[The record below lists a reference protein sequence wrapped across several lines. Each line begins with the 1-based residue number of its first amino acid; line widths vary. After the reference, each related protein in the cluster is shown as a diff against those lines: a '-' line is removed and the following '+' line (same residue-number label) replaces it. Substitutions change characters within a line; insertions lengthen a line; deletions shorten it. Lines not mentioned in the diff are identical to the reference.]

1 MKTSLKETL
10 GQHLI
15 IGFEA
20 EQVDNSVRKL
30 LDTYRPAGVILFSR
44 NLRTAEQTAQ
54 LVRDLYAHLPHRP
67 FLSIDEEGGTVDRLK
82 QILPPLPSAESVA
95 RTGKPSLAHHQGDL
109 IGAAL
114 RLLGFNLNFAPV
126 LDVGTVASRE
136 ALAQRTFGDDPTR
149 VTEFARSFIEGLKRH
164 RILPCG
170 KHFPGLGSA
179 GADTHFHLPLVDEP
193 MVGLWQQ
200 DLVPYRRLA
209 QLKLLPMV
217 LVGHACYKAY
227 DFQTRVPASLSSR
240 IIRGLLRQKMNY
252 QGLVV
257 TDDLEMGA
265 ITDNTPLREIGV
277 RALEA
282 GCDLLIVSRRERSI
296 HEIMAGLE
304 KAASKGGLDLE
315 RLKESRARIARVR
328 QGLAAPPASFNA
340 NEFAKLTRRFKQFSE
355 QIQEAEVKLHAVGQ

>member
-1 MKTSLKETL
+1 MNTSLMETL

-30 LDTYRPAGVILFSR
+30 LDTYRPAGVILFAR

-82 QILPPLPSAESVA
+82 KFLPPLPSAESVA
-95 RTGKPSLAHHQGDL
+95 RTGKPSLAHQQGDL

-114 RLLGFNLNFAPV
+114 RLLGFNLDFAPV
-126 LDVGTVASRE
+126 LDLRTHTSRE
-136 ALAQRTFGDDPTR
+136 ALAQRTFGDDPTQ

-170 KHFPGLGSA
+170 KHFPGLGKA

-200 DLVPYRRLA
+200 DMVPYRRLA
-209 QLKLLPMV
+209 KLLPLV

-227 DFQTRVPASLSSR
+227 DFQTPVPASLSSR
-240 IIRGLLRQKMNY
+240 IIRDLLRQKMNY

-265 ITDNTPLREIGV
+265 ITDSVPLREIGV

-296 HEIMAGLE
+296 HEIMTGLE
-304 KAASKGGLDLE
+304 KAASKGSLDLG
-315 RLKESRARIARVR
+315 RLKESRARIARLR
-328 QGLAAPPASFNA
+328 RGLAAPPASFNA
-340 NEFAKLTRRFKQFSE
+340 NEFAKLTQRFRQFSE
-355 QIQEAEVKLHAVGQ
+355 QVQEAEVKLHAVGW